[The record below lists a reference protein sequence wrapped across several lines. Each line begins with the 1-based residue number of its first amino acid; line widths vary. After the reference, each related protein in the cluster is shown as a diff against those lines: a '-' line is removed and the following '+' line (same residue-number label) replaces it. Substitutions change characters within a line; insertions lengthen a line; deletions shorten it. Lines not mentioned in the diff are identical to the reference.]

1 MSHSTNISV
10 FGQETFFNEKAT
22 FFKGIKVFGE
32 VETPDGS
39 LFGQVQLQY
48 LGKNIGGPSKI
59 INFKGG
65 GVTSI
70 VHEENIKKSTIT
82 IKIPANID
90 GGVPDSNYGGIMAID
105 GGGVI

>member
-1 MSHSTNISV
+1 MSNNISIT
-10 FGQETFFNEKAT
+10 GQEAYFNEKAT
-22 FFKGIKVFGE
+22 FFKGLKIYGD
-32 VETPDGS
+32 VETEDGS
-39 LFGQVQLQY
+39 NFNGQVQLQF
-48 LGKNIGGPSKI
+48 LGKNIGGSSKI

-70 VHEENIKKSTIT
+70 VYEDQTKRSTIT

-105 GGGVI
+105 GGDVI

>member
-1 MSHSTNISV
+1 MSNNISIT
-10 FGQETFFNEKAT
+10 GQEAYFNEKAT
-22 FFKGIKVFGE
+22 FFKGLKVYGDVETEDGSVFGGGE
-32 VETPDGS
+32 
-39 LFGQVQLQY
+39 VQLQF
-48 LGKNIGGPSKI
+48 LDKNIGRPSRI

-70 VHEENIKKSTIT
+70 VYEEQIKKSTVT

-105 GGGVI
+105 GGGII

>member
-1 MSHSTNISV
+1 MSDNISV
-10 FGQETFFNEKAT
+10 TGQEAYFNEKAT
-22 FFKGIKVFGE
+22 FFRGLKVFGD
-32 VETPDGS
+32 VESPDGS
-39 LFGQVQLQY
+39 AFGQVQLQY

-59 INFKGG
+59 IDFKGG

-70 VHEENIKKSTIT
+70 VHEEAIKKSIIT

-105 GGGVI
+105 GGDVI